1 MRVLA
6 FASQKAGAGKTTLA
20 GHIAVQAQK
29 SGSVAV
35 IDVDPEAHLAD
46 WCAKR
51 ADQPLRHVHA
61 TQAEL
66 LQKIDALRGEGID
79 LAVIDTPPALSHS
92 IETVLQAADLV
103 AIPTRPYGHDLN
115 AANATA
121 ELARQA
127 GKPFVFIVNGAQADA
142 ELPADLVMT
151 LAQFGPV
158 ATTSIPRSLAFVE
171 AMIEGRTVSDSGA
184 EEAAAGTVAQL
195 WKYLAKKLPKAG
207 KASRSKVLT
216 ADAAT
221 AAAPPLF
228 TPKASTRKAET
239 LPPTDEAP
247 AIEAADD
254 MADEASNPE
263 AAAPVLKVPA
273 KRPAP
278 PKQEQISEPVAMTAA
293 NPPPP
298 QTGRRKSRWRLVK
311 IGLAAAA
318 SLVFLAGAAAIIA
331 VSNID
336 PRDYAGLVTTAVEE
350 ATGRKLE
357 INGDI
362 DIALSLTPGVV
373 IEDVTLSNAKW
384 SQQPLMMSA
393 KRLEVEIRLLPL
405 LFGDVKIRR
414 IILAGAQVNLE
425 RAADGKDNWTFAT
438 AAEPAAVAPAVDT
451 GESGLPEIHQ
461 VRIEDSKLI
470 FDDHAAKEH
479 REAEIKLLK
488 LTTDGLDQTLEFDL
502 AGAIDGQPLKAEG
515 EIDSLKALM
524 DGGDLAID
532 VELQSGESRLAAEGS
547 IEAPYFAADMDLNVE
562 GSGPTLAEIGRP
574 FGIVLAERGPFKISG
589 ALTGGDKQYKI
600 DELEASVAQS
610 DLKGNAA
617 LDFRGARPN
626 FTGILQSNHLDLS
639 DILADE
645 PANEAAPAEPDDGRL
660 FSDDRIPFDAIKTVD
675 GDLTFDAKSFVSNS
689 VELKDV
695 TGRLVLADGV
705 ATLSPFRA
713 GISGGQLVLSSVVNA
728 AGKTPA
734 VTLRTNA
741 DGISGN
747 DLLGLLGL
755 DGVLGGG
762 SANLAL
768 DLNGQ
773 GNSLHDLMA
782 TLGGAAQLHMAGGY
796 INNEFARFLLADMT
810 QMIATGGQG
819 GAGVSCLVTSF
830 DVKKGIAT
838 SKKTVIDAPGA
849 AIVGSG
855 KINLGKET
863 IGMRFEPVAKQLGL
877 SQFAVPVDV
886 LGALGSPS
894 VQPDAV
900 AGATSVVGTTAAL
913 ATDNVLGAI
922 GSVTGLTSGQASTRS
937 IPSCGA
943 PAPMPATA
951 AVPPETQLEPAEEAV
966 LPEAAVV
973 EPAPAAAREPAVA
986 QPTAIQPTATQ
997 PAAATTATTTTSKPK
1012 KKAAASSSE
1021 EGTLDKAGKVLGT
1034 VGNSIDGFF
1043 EGSTST
1049 DTSNATKGK

>member
-51 ADQPLRHVHA
+51 ADQPLRHVHV

-66 LQKIDALRGEGID
+66 LQKIEALRGEGID

-158 ATTSIPRSLAFVE
+158 ATTSIPRSLAFVD
-171 AMIEGRTVSDSGA
+171 AMIEGRTVADAGP

-207 KASRSKVLT
+207 KAGRSKGLT
-216 ADAAT
+216 PDAAAAVAPSLFT
-221 AAAPPLF
+221 AKAPSRKTEALAAA
-228 TPKASTRKAET
+228 
-239 LPPTDEAP
+239 DEAP
-247 AIEAADD
+247 AAEVGDG
-254 MADEASNPE
+254 MADEAGEAE
-263 AAAPVLKVPA
+263 AAAPALTVPA
-273 KRPAP
+273 RRPTP
-278 PKQEQISEPVAMTAA
+278 PKQELTSEPVAKATKI
-293 NPPPP
+293 PPPP
-298 QTGRRKSRWRLVK
+298 QAGRRKSRWRLLKV
-311 IGLAAAA
+311 GLAAAA
-318 SLVFLAGAAAIIA
+318 SLVLLAGVAAIIA
-331 VSNID
+331 FMNID
-336 PRDYAGLVTTAVEE
+336 PRTYAGLVTEAVEE

-357 INGDI
+357 INGNI
-362 DIALSLTPGVV
+362 DIALGLTPGVV
-373 IEDVTLSNAKW
+373 IEDITLSNANW
-384 SQQPLMMSA
+384 SEQPLMASA
-393 KRLEVEIRLLPL
+393 RRLEVEIRLLPL

-414 IILAGAQVNLE
+414 IILTGAQINLE
-425 RAADGKDNWTFAT
+425 RAADGKDNWTFA
-438 AAEPAAVAPAVDT
+438 ANAKPAPADA
-451 GESGLPEIHQ
+451 ESASGLPEIHQ
-461 VRIEDSKLI
+461 IRIEDSRLV
-470 FDDHAAKEH
+470 FNDQAAKEH
-479 REAEIKLLK
+479 REASIKLLK
-488 LTTDGLDQTLEFDL
+488 LTTDGLDQILEFDL
-502 AGAIDGQPLKAEG
+502 AGAVDGQPLKAEG
-515 EIDSLKALM
+515 EIDSLKALT

-532 VELQSGESRLAAEGS
+532 VELQSGQSRLAAKGS
-547 IEAPYFAADMDLNVE
+547 IEAPYFSADMDLNIE

-589 ALTGGDKQYKI
+589 ALSGGDKQYKV

-626 FTGILQSNHLDLS
+626 FTGVLQSNHLDLS

-645 PANEAAPAEPDDGRL
+645 PASEAAPAEPDDGRL
-660 FSDDRIPFDAIKTVD
+660 FSDDPIPFDAIKTVD
-675 GDLTFDAKSFVSNS
+675 GDLAFDAKSFVSNS

-713 GISGGQLVLSSVVNA
+713 GISGGQLVLSSVINV

-773 GNSLHDLMA
+773 GASLHDLMA
-782 TLGGAAQLHMAGGY
+782 TLGGAAQLHMSGGY

-810 QMIATGGQG
+810 QMIATAGQG

-863 IGMRFEPVAKQLGL
+863 IGMRFEPVAKQIGL

-886 LGALGSPS
+886 VGALGSPS

-900 AGATSVVGTTAAL
+900 AGATRVVGTTAAL

-922 GSVTGLTSGQASTRS
+922 GSVTGLASGQTSTRS

-951 AVPPETQLEPAEEAV
+951 AVPPEAQLAPAEEATA
-966 LPEAAVV
+966 PEGAAA
-973 EPAPAAAREPAVA
+973 EPAPATAKEPAVA
-986 QPTAIQPTATQ
+986 QPTAVQPTATQ
-997 PAAATTATTTTSKPK
+997 PAPTTTATTTTSKPK
-1012 KKAAASSSE
+1012 KKAAASNSDES
-1021 EGTLDKAGKVLGT
+1021 TLDKAGKVLGT
-1034 VGNSIDGFF
+1034 VGKSIDGFF

>member
-66 LQKIDALRGEGID
+66 LEKIEALRSEGVD

-127 GKPFVFIVNGAQADA
+127 GKPFVFIVNGAQADS

-158 ATTSIPRSLAFVE
+158 ATTSIPRSLAFVD
-171 AMIEGRTVSDSGA
+171 AMIEGRTVSDAGA
-184 EEAAAGTVAQL
+184 EEAAAGTIAQL

-207 KASRSKVLT
+207 KAGRSKILT
-216 ADAAT
+216 TDAA
-221 AAAPPLF
+221 AAVAPSLF
-228 TPKASTRKAET
+228 TPKAPTRKAET
-239 LPPTDEAP
+239 MPLADEAP
-247 AIEAADD
+247 VAKAADD
-254 MADEASNPE
+254 LAGEAGEPE
-263 AAAPVLKVPA
+263 VAAPVLTVPA
-273 KRPAP
+273 KRSVP
-278 PKQEQISEPVAMTAA
+278 PKQEQVSETVVKTAA

-298 QTGRRKSRWRLVK
+298 RAGRRKSRWRLVK

-318 SLVFLAGAAAIIA
+318 SLVLLAGVAAIIA
-331 VSNID
+331 VMNID
-336 PRDYAGLVTTAVEE
+336 PRTYAGVVTTAVEE

-362 DIALSLTPGVV
+362 DIALGLTPGVV
-373 IEDVTLSNAKW
+373 IEDITLSNAKW
-384 SQQPLMMSA
+384 SQQPLMASA

-414 IILAGAQVNLE
+414 IILTGAQVNLE
-425 RAADGKDNWTFAT
+425 RTADGKDNWTFAT
-438 AAEPAAVAPAVDT
+438 NTEPAGGAPADENAE
-451 GESGLPEIHQ
+451 GSLPEIHQ
-461 VRIEDSKLI
+461 IRIEDSKLV
-470 FDDHAAKEH
+470 FDDQGAKEH

-488 LTTDGLDQTLEFDL
+488 LTTGGLDQTLEFDL

-515 EIDSLKALM
+515 EIDNLKALM
-524 DGGDLAID
+524 AGGDLAID
-532 VELQSGESRLAAEGS
+532 VKLQSGESRLAAEGN
-547 IEAPYFAADMDLNVE
+547 IDAPYFAGDMNLNIE

-574 FGIVLAERGPFKISG
+574 FGIALAERGPFKFSG
-589 ALTGGDKQYKI
+589 ALSGSQKQYEVSKL
-600 DELEASVAQS
+600 DASVAQS
-610 DLKGNAA
+610 DLKGDAA
-617 LDFRGARPN
+617 LDFRGVRPK
-626 FTGILQSNHLDLS
+626 FTGTLQSNHLDLA
-639 DILADE
+639 DILGDE
-645 PANEAAPAEPDDGRL
+645 PAAEPAPAEPDDGRI
-660 FSDDRIPFDAIKTVD
+660 FSDDRIPFDAIKAVD
-675 GDLTFDAKSFVSNS
+675 GDLTFGAKSFVSNS

-705 ATLSPFRA
+705 ATLSPFHA

-734 VTLRTNA
+734 VSLRTNA

-830 DVKKGIAT
+830 DVKNGVAT

-863 IGMRFEPVAKQLGL
+863 IGMRFDPVAKQIGL

-886 LGALGSPS
+886 VGALGSPS

-900 AGATSVVGTTAAL
+900 AGATKVVGTTAAL
-913 ATDNVLGAI
+913 AADNVLGAI
-922 GSVTGLTSGQASTRS
+922 GSATGLSTGQTSTRS

-951 AVPPETQLEPAEEAV
+951 AVTPEPQLAPAEEAA

-973 EPAPAAAREPAVA
+973 EPAPVTAKEPAAA
-986 QPTAIQPTATQ
+986 QPPATQ
-997 PAAATTATTTTSKPK
+997 PAATTSTTAATTKPK
-1012 KKAAASSSE
+1012 KKATASNSDD
-1021 EGTLDKAGKVLGT
+1021 GTLDKAGKILGN

>member
-51 ADQPLRHVHA
+51 ADQPLRHIHA

-66 LQKIDALRGEGID
+66 LEKIEALRGEGID

-92 IETVLQAADLV
+92 IESVLLAADLV

-127 GKPFVFIVNGAQADA
+127 GKPFVFIVNGAPADA

-158 ATTSIPRSLAFVE
+158 ATTSIPRSLAFVD
-171 AMIEGRTVSDSGA
+171 AMIEGRTVTDSGA
-184 EEAAAGTVAQL
+184 EEAAAGTIAQL
-195 WKYLAKKLPKAG
+195 WKYLAKKLPKTG
-207 KASRSKVLT
+207 KAGRSKSLT
-216 ADAAT
+216 TDAA
-221 AAAPPLF
+221 AAVAPSLF
-228 TPKASTRKAET
+228 TPKAPTRKAET
-239 LPPTDEAP
+239 MPQADKASV
-247 AIEAADD
+247 AKAADD
-254 MADEASNPE
+254 SADEAGEPE
-263 AAAPVLKVPA
+263 AAAPVLSVPP
-273 KRPAP
+273 KRSAP
-278 PKQEQISEPVAMTAA
+278 PKQGQVSEPVIIKAA
-293 NPPPP
+293 SIPLPP
-298 QTGRRKSRWRLVK
+298 QAGRRKSRWRLVK

-318 SLVFLAGAAAIIA
+318 SLVLLAGVAAIIA
-331 VSNID
+331 VMNID
-336 PRDYAGLVTTAVEE
+336 PRTYAGLVTAAVEE
-350 ATGRKLE
+350 ATGRKLV
-357 INGDI
+357 INGNI
-362 DIALSLTPGVV
+362 DIALGLTPGVV
-373 IEDVTLSNAKW
+373 IEDITLSNAKW
-384 SQQPLMMSA
+384 SQQPLMASA

-414 IILAGAQVNLE
+414 IILSGAQVNLE
-425 RAADGKDNWTFAT
+425 RAADGNDNWTFAT
-438 AAEPAAVAPAVDT
+438 NAGPAAIAPADAT
-451 GESGLPEIHQ
+451 AESSLPEIHQ
-461 VRIEDSKLI
+461 IRIEDSKLV
-470 FDDHAAKEH
+470 FDDRSAKEH

-488 LTTDGLDQTLEFDL
+488 LTADGLDQTLEFDL
-502 AGAIDGQPLKAEG
+502 AGAIDGQPLKADG
-515 EIDSLKALM
+515 EIDSLGALM
-524 DGGDLAID
+524 TGGDLAID
-532 VELQSGESRLAAEGS
+532 VKLQAGESRLAAEGGV
-547 IEAPYFAADMDLNVE
+547 EAPYFAGDMDLNVE

-589 ALTGGDKQYKI
+589 ALSGGARQYNI
-600 DELEASVAQS
+600 DALDATVAQS

-626 FTGILQSNHLDLS
+626 FTGTLQSNHLDLS
-639 DILADE
+639 DILAEE
-645 PANEAAPAEPDDGRL
+645 PEAETAPAEPDDGRI
-660 FSDDRIPFDAIKTVD
+660 FSDDRIPFEAIKAVD

-695 TGRLVLADGV
+695 TGRLVLADGI
-705 ATLSPFRA
+705 ATLSPFHA

-728 AGKTPA
+728 TGKTPA

-773 GNSLHDLMA
+773 GDSLRDLMG

-830 DVKKGIAT
+830 DVKNGIAT

-855 KINLGKET
+855 KINLRKET
-863 IGMRFEPVAKQLGL
+863 IGMRFDPVAKQIGL

-886 LGALGSPS
+886 VGALGSPS

-900 AGATSVVGTTAAL
+900 AGATKVVGTTAAL

-922 GSVTGLTSGQASTRS
+922 GSATGLSTGQTSTRS

-951 AVPPETQLEPAEEAV
+951 VVTPEVQLAPAEEAA
-966 LPEAAVV
+966 LPEAAIV
-973 EPAPAAAREPAVA
+973 EPAPATDKEPAVA
-986 QPTAIQPTATQ
+986 QPTATQ
-997 PAAATTATTTTSKPK
+997 PAATPATTAATTKPK
-1012 KKAAASSSE
+1012 KKATASSSD
-1021 EGTLDKAGKVLGT
+1021 EGTLDKAGKILGN

>member
-51 ADQPLRHVHA
+51 ADQPLRHIHA
-61 TQAEL
+61 TQVEL
-66 LQKIDALRGEGID
+66 LQKIEALRGEGVD

-103 AIPTRPYGHDLN
+103 AIPTRPYSHDLN

-158 ATTSIPRSLAFVE
+158 ATTSIPRSLAFVN
-171 AMIEGRTVSDSGA
+171 AMIEGRTVLDTGA
-184 EEAAAGTVAQL
+184 EEAAAGTIAQL
-195 WKYLAKKLPKAG
+195 WKYLAKKLPKAA
-207 KASRSKVLT
+207 KAGRSKIL
-216 ADAAT
+216 T
-221 AAAPPLF
+221 AAAAAAEVPSLF
-228 TPKASTRKAET
+228 ASKAPTRKAET
-239 LPPTDEAP
+239 SVPADEAP
-247 AIEAADD
+247 AARVADD
-254 MADEASNPE
+254 MADEAGAPE
-263 AAAPVLKVPA
+263 AAGPVLKVPA
-273 KRPAP
+273 KRSAP
-278 PKQEQISEPVAMTAA
+278 PKPERISDPVTTTAA

-298 QTGRRKSRWRLVK
+298 QTGRRKSSWRLVK

-318 SLVFLAGAAAIIA
+318 SLVLLAGVAAIIA
-331 VSNID
+331 VMNID
-336 PRDYAGLVTTAVEE
+336 PRTYAGLVTEAVEE

-362 DIALSLTPGVV
+362 DIALGLTPGVV
-373 IEDVTLSNAKW
+373 IEDIALSNAKW
-384 SQQPLMMSA
+384 SQQPLMASA

-405 LFGDVKIRR
+405 LFGDVTIRR
-414 IILAGAQVNLE
+414 IILTGAQVNLE
-425 RAADGKDNWTFAT
+425 RAADGKENWTFAT
-438 AAEPAAVAPAVDT
+438 NAEPAAVVPANNA

-461 VRIEDSKLI
+461 IRIEDSKLV
-470 FDDHAAKEH
+470 FDDQAAKEH

-488 LTTDGLDQTLEFDL
+488 LTADGLDQTLEFAL

-524 DGGDLAID
+524 DGGDLSID

-547 IEAPYFAADMDLNVE
+547 IAAPYFAADMDLTIE
-562 GSGPTLAEIGRP
+562 GNGPTLAEIGRP
-574 FGIVLAERGPFKISG
+574 FGVALAERGPFRISG
-589 ALTGGDKQYKI
+589 ALSGGGKQYKV
-600 DELEASVAQS
+600 DELDASVAQS

-617 LDFRGARPN
+617 LDFRGARPS
-626 FTGILQSNHLDLS
+626 FIGALQSNHLDLS

-645 PANEAAPAEPDDGRL
+645 PAAETAPAEPDDGRI
-660 FSDDRIPFDAIKTVD
+660 FSDDRIPFDAIKSVD

-695 TGRLVLADGV
+695 TGRLVLANGV

-713 GISGGQLVLSSVVNA
+713 GISGGQLVLSSVVDA

-768 DLNGQ
+768 DLNGR
-773 GNSLHDLMA
+773 GDSLRDLMG

-830 DVKKGIAT
+830 NVKNGVAT

-863 IGMRFEPVAKQLGL
+863 IGMRFEPVAKQIGL

-886 LGALGSPS
+886 VGALGSPS

-900 AGATSVVGTTAAL
+900 AGASRVVGTTAAL

-922 GSVTGLTSGQASTRS
+922 GSATGLSTGQTSTRN

-943 PAPMPATA
+943 PAPMPATT
-951 AVPPETQLEPAEEAV
+951 AVAPEVQLAPAEEAA
-966 LPEAAVV
+966 LPEGALV
-973 EPAPAAAREPAVA
+973 EPAPATAKEPA
-986 QPTAIQPTATQ
+986 ATKS
-997 PAAATTATTTTSKPK
+997 TATTKTTTTTTTTKPK
-1012 KKAAASSSE
+1012 KKATTSSGD
-1021 EGTLDKAGKVLGT
+1021 EGTLDKAGKILGN

>member
-66 LQKIDALRGEGID
+66 LQKIEALRSEGID

-92 IETVLQAADLV
+92 IETVLRAADLV

-158 ATTSIPRSLAFVE
+158 ATTSIPRSLAFVD

-195 WKYLAKKLPKAG
+195 WKYLAKKLPKAA
-207 KASRSKVLT
+207 KAGRSKSIA
-216 ADAAT
+216 ADAA
-221 AAAPPLF
+221 AAEAPPLF
-228 TPKASTRKAET
+228 TAKAPTRKAET
-239 LPPTDEAP
+239 LPLADEAP
-247 AIEAADD
+247 VTRAPDD
-254 MADEASNPE
+254 IADEANEPE
-263 AAAPVLKVPA
+263 ASAPVLKVPA
-273 KRPAP
+273 RRPPP
-278 PKQEQISEPVAMTAA
+278 PKQEQNSEPVAMTAA

-298 QTGRRKSRWRLVK
+298 QTGRRRSRWRLVK
-311 IGLAAAA
+311 IGLAAGV
-318 SLVFLAGAAAIIA
+318 SLVLLAGVAAIVA

-336 PRDYAGLVTTAVEE
+336 PRTYAGLITTAVEE

-362 DIALSLTPGVV
+362 DIALGLTPGVV
-373 IEDVTLSNAKW
+373 IEDITLSNAKW
-384 SQQPLMMSA
+384 SQQPLMASA
-393 KRLEVEIRLLPL
+393 KRLEVDIRLLPL

-414 IILAGAQVNLE
+414 IILTGAQVNLE
-425 RAADGKDNWTFAT
+425 RAADGKDNWTFA
-438 AAEPAAVAPAVDT
+438 ASAEPAPADAG

-461 VRIEDSKLI
+461 VRIEDSRFV
-470 FDDHAAKEH
+470 FDDQAAKEH
-479 REAEIKLLK
+479 REAEIGLLK
-488 LTTDGLDQTLEFDL
+488 LTADGLDQVLEFDL

-547 IEAPYFAADMDLNVE
+547 IEAPYFAADMELNIE

-574 FGIVLAERGPFKISG
+574 FGIALAERGPFKISG
-589 ALTGGDKQYKI
+589 ALSGGDKQYKV
-600 DELEASVAQS
+600 DELDASVAQS

-617 LDFRGARPN
+617 LDFRGERPN
-626 FTGILQSNHLDLS
+626 IIGALQSNHLDLS
-639 DILADE
+639 DILGDE
-645 PANEAAPAEPDDGRL
+645 PAAEPAAAEPDDGRL
-660 FSDDRIPFDAIKTVD
+660 FSDDRIPFDAIKAVD
-675 GDLTFDAKSFVSNS
+675 GDLTIDVKSFVSNS

-695 TGRLVLADGV
+695 TGHVVLANGV

-728 AGKTPA
+728 VGKTPV

-773 GNSLHDLMA
+773 GDSLRDLMG

-796 INNEFARFLLADMT
+796 VNNDFARFLLADMT
-810 QMIATGGQG
+810 QMIATAGQG

-830 DVKKGIAT
+830 DVKNGVAT

-855 KINLGKET
+855 KINLRKET
-863 IGMRFEPVAKQLGL
+863 IGMRFEPVAKQIGL

-886 LGALGSPS
+886 VGALGSPS
-894 VQPDAV
+894 VRPDAV
-900 AGATSVVGTTAAL
+900 AGATGIVGTTAAL
-913 ATDNVLGAI
+913 ATDNVLGVI
-922 GSVTGLTSGQASTRS
+922 GSATGLATGQASTRG

-951 AVPPETQLEPAEEAV
+951 TVTPEVQLAPAEETA
-966 LPEAAVV
+966 LPEGALV
-973 EPAPAAAREPAVA
+973 EPAPAVATEP
-986 QPTAIQPTATQ
+986 
-997 PAAATTATTTTSKPK
+997 AATTNTTTTAPTTTTTKPK
-1012 KKAAASSSE
+1012 QKATASSSDE
-1021 EGTLDKAGKVLGT
+1021 STLDKAGNFLGN
-1034 VGNSIDGFF
+1034 VGSSIDGLF
-1043 EGSTST
+1043 EGTTST